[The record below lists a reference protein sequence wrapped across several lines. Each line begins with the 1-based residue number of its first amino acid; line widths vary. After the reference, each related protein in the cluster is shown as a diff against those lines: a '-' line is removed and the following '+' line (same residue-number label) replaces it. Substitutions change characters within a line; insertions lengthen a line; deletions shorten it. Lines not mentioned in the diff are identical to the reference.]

1 MDYPIKNKFNFLNQS
16 SVGDFI
22 KIGLVLSNKI
32 LIQKLPTDLFWYHLP
47 VLVTPCI
54 SNLSTLKCV
63 CLGTADVAV
72 LDASDVY
79 TAGLNYDLIPF
90 VSEVYNL
97 ENAEY
102 YVVAVAKESDPDT
115 ELTYLRSI

>member
-1 MDYPIKNKFNFLNQS
+1 M
-16 SVGDFI
+16 
-22 KIGLVLSNKI
+22 
-32 LIQKLPTDLFWYHLP
+32 
-47 VLVTPCI
+47 
-54 SNLSTLKCV
+54 
-63 CLGTADVAV
+63 

-115 ELTYLRSI
+115 ELTYLRSKS